1 MGTFIWSTFR
11 ALVWPALLPL
21 GAALAFLAV
30 GNSRLPQ
37 GPWWDFLP
45 HIFMATGA
53 LLAFRFGSGRVFA
66 ITATIWFGLESNP
79 SIGGT
84 HGEPVL
90 LFVALGLL
98 FASIL
103 PERGLRSWSFLL
115 MSCPAIATASYLSWP
130 VAWQAQT
137 HSVLALSQLTG
148 LPTIAGIPSMILIL
162 YLVSGGVLIG
172 RLSKAGTPIDSGLF
186 GIGICWLV
194 AFKWTGD
201 TQAVFTL
208 CLALMVFLTALETTH
223 SLAFRDQLT
232 GLPSRRA
239 LERTLGRLGSQY
251 TLAMVDVDS
260 FKKFNDRYGHDAGD
274 EALRMIAGHLRR
286 VSGGGRAYRYGGEEF
301 TVVFPNRSIEHAS
314 QHLDELRQAVAQ
326 SPFTL
331 RAPDRPRRKP
341 KRPNRSGGRG
351 KVKVTVSI
359 GAAQRSSKMGSTT
372 AVLKAADKCLYKAKR
387 GGRNR
392 LVTA

>member
-1 MGTFIWSTFR
+1 MG
-11 ALVWPALLPL
+11 
-21 GAALAFLAV
+21 
-30 GNSRLPQ
+30 
-37 GPWWDFLP
+37 
-45 HIFMATGA
+45 MGA
-53 LLAFRFGSGRVFA
+53 LLALRFGSGRVFA
-66 ITATIWFGLESNP
+66 MTATVWFGLESNP

-84 HGEPVL
+84 HVEPVL
-90 LFVALGLL
+90 LFVGFGLL
-98 FASIL
+98 FAAIL
-103 PERGLRSWSFLL
+103 PERGFRSLSFLL
-115 MSCPAIATASYLSWP
+115 MTCPAVATASYLSWP
-130 VAWQAQT
+130 AVWQAQT
-137 HSVLALSQLTG
+137 HALIALPGGAG
-148 LPTIAGIPSMILIL
+148 LSHFFGMASAILIV
-162 YLVSGGVLIG
+162 YLISGIVLLA
-172 RLSKAGTPIDSGLF
+172 RLSRAGTPIDSGLV
-186 GIGICWLV
+186 GILVSWLV
-194 AFKWTGD
+194 AFKSTGD
-201 TQAVFTL
+201 TEAVFTL

-239 LERTLGRLGSQY
+239 LERTLGSLGSQY

-314 QHLDELRQAVAQ
+314 QHLENLREAVAK

-331 RAPDRPRRKP
+331 RAPDRPKHRPKKP
-341 KRPNRSGGRG
+341 NKSSGRG

-359 GAAQRSSKMGSTT
+359 GAAQKSTKTGTTT

>member
-1 MGTFIWSTFR
+1 MGL
-11 ALVWPALLPL
+11 AV
-21 GAALAFLAV
+21 AFLAW
-30 GNSRLPQ
+30 GSPRLPQ
-37 GPWWDFLP
+37 GPWWDLLP
-45 HIFMATGA
+45 HVFMAMGA

-84 HGEPVL
+84 HVEPVL
-90 LFVALGLL
+90 LFVAFGLL
-98 FASIL
+98 LASLL
-103 PERGLRSWSFLL
+103 PERGFRSWSFLL

-130 VAWQAQT
+130 AAWQSQT
-137 HSVLALSQLTG
+137 HSLLALSQLTG
-148 LPTIAGIPSMILIL
+148 LPVIGGVSTLTFVL
-162 YLVSGGVLIG
+162 YLVSGVVLIG

-186 GIGICWLV
+186 GIGVCWLV

-201 TQAVFTL
+201 TQAIFTL

-301 TVVFPNRSIEHAS
+301 TVVFANKSIEHAS
-314 QHLDELRQAVAQ
+314 QHLDDLRQAVAQ

-331 RAPDRPRRKP
+331 RSPDRPKRKP
-341 KRPNRSGGRG
+341 KRPGQSRGCGR
-351 KVKVTVSI
+351 VKVTVSI
-359 GAAQRSSKMGSTT
+359 GAAQRSPKMGSTT

-387 GGRNR
+387 AGRNR
-392 LVTA
+392 LITA